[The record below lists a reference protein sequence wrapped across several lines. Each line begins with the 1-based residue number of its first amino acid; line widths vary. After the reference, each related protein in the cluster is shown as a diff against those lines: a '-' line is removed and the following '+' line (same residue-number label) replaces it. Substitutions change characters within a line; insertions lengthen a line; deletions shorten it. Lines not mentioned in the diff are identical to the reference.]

1 MLNQLYKSTLLA
13 AMMLAL
19 FSLQTAAEAN
29 PPHTELLIN
38 TPIVIG
44 HCGTAGHRPEHT
56 IEGYTLAIE
65 MGADFIEPDFVRRQ
79 LSCPAHSRGSLNNQR
94 ALRVGIKEVKF

>member
-1 MLNQLYKSTLLA
+1 
-13 AMMLAL
+13 MLAMFGL
-19 FSLQTAAEAN
+19 ESAAEAN
-29 PPHTELLIN
+29 PYTELMIN

-79 LSCPAHSRGSLNNQR
+79 LYCPAHSRGSLNIQR